1 MDKHQTDSSH
11 EVHDQAGVDPGRDS
25 IKKDGFVPPRHWVG
39 PEELEASYWN
49 DTKVQERRGQEFHDK
64 PIETISM
71 IERMDSTGMRR
82 RDFLTVMGASMAM
95 ATFSCARR
103 PVHKIIPYVVKPEN
117 IVPGVPNFYASTDPE
132 TGYGLLVKTREG
144 RPIKLEGNPDH
155 PMNRGA
161 LSARIQAAVLDLY
174 DTDRLQAP
182 GTRARG
188 GELKAAKWED
198 VDAAIVAKLKGAS
211 RVRVLSGEM
220 YSESTS
226 RLVREFLA
234 AFASGA
240 HVQYDALIADEVVEA
255 QNLSYG
261 TSVVPHYAFDQAQM
275 IVSLG
280 ADFLGTWISPVE
292 FNRDWVKGRKLEGA
306 SSSNAKLS
314 KVVVY
319 EPNVTITG
327 GNADERYAIR
337 PGDEL
342 KVALAIAYE
351 IIINQKA
358 SRYSGDATVMA
369 ALSGYKPEIVAEEIG
384 LTAESLKKVAHDLW
398 AARGKGLVV
407 GGGIQSKTKDA
418 VALQV
423 AVNLLN
429 SALENEG
436 TTVDGTASP
445 REIKSSF
452 AGLAK
457 LVDEMKAGQV
467 DALIV
472 YRSNPAFVA
481 PKTLGFTDALRNV
494 KTVIVIDS
502 HDTETAQQADFVL
515 PVHHFLENWGDSSP
529 RKGITSLQQPT
540 IAPIHESRAFEDML
554 LTWAKSAGLRTST
567 LMAQSADWHAY
578 LMGCWKE
585 THFKSGGSFDA
596 FWENALKV
604 GALPASSGRP
614 SARTFRSASLTLVP
628 KYTAAP
634 KGGLLL
640 ALYETVALR
649 DGRQA
654 NNAWLQEMPDPVS
667 SITWDNF
674 LNVGTQAAAQLGV
687 KENDVVSVKAGDVTV
702 ELPVHVQPGMHP
714 NAVSVAVGY
723 GRRSVGKVGNLTG
736 VDVFPMVH
744 IEGGRA
750 VFSGMPVTVAKTGRF
765 YQLAS
770 TQWHTVTENRPVIND
785 ITLAEYREKADAAL
799 ETEPELRLEKVPT
812 MWPRHE
818 YKGYRWGMSID
829 LNSCTGCGACV
840 IACQAENNIPV
851 VGRDQVRVSRQMHWI
866 RIDRYYA
873 GPAENPEMVFQP
885 MLCQHCENA
894 PCETVCPVLATV
906 HDDEGLNVQAYNRC
920 VGTRYC
926 QNNCPY
932 KVRRFNFF
940 DHWKSYEGTMNMAW
954 NPDVTVRSRGIMEKC
969 TFCVQRLHEGKGHAK
984 DEHRK
989 VRDGE
994 IQVACQQTCPTNAI
1008 VFGDINDKEAVVSKL
1023 REHPRAFRVLENL
1036 ATMPV
1041 ISYQT
1046 KVRNVER
1053 ASEKHEGKGH
1063 EAEHGHASSGK
1074 KVHAEAPVHS

>member
-1 MDKHQTDSSH
+1 MDKHLNDSS
-11 EVHDQAGVDPGRDS
+11 EVKGNAD
-25 IKKDGFVPPRHWVG
+25 FVPPRHWVG
-39 PEELEASYWN
+39 PEELEASYWS
-49 DTKVQERRGQEFHDK
+49 DSKAQERRGQEFHDK

-71 IERMDSTGMRR
+71 IERMDQSGMRR

-117 IVPGVPNFYASTDPE
+117 IVPGVPNYYASTEPE

-155 PMNRGA
+155 PLNRGA

-174 DTDRLQAP
+174 DVDRLHAP
-182 GTRARG
+182 GARTRG
-188 GELKAAKWED
+188 GELKDSKWEA
-198 VDAAIVAKLKGAS
+198 VDAAISAKLKGAS

-220 YSESTS
+220 VSESTS

-234 AFASGA
+234 AFSSGA
-240 HVQYDALIADEVVEA
+240 HVQYDALAADEIVEA
-255 QNLSYG
+255 QGLSYG
-261 TSVVPHYAFDQAQM
+261 TSVVPHYAFDQAEM

-280 ADFLGTWISPVE
+280 ADFLGTWVSPVE
-292 FNRDWVKGRKLEGA
+292 FNRDWVKGRKLDDA
-306 SSSNAKLS
+306 KNAKHAKLS
-314 KVVVY
+314 KMVVY
-319 EPNVTITG
+319 EPNLTITG
-327 GNADERYAIR
+327 GNADERYSIR

-351 IIINQKA
+351 IIVNQKA
-358 SRYSGDATVMA
+358 SRYASDSAVSS
-369 ALSGYKPEIVAEEIG
+369 ALSGYKPEVVADEIG
-384 LTAESLKKVAHDLW
+384 LNVESLKKVAHELW

-436 TTVDGTASP
+436 VTVDGTASP
-445 REIKSSF
+445 RELKSSF
-452 AGLAK
+452 SGLAK
-457 LVDEMKAGQV
+457 LVEELKAGQV
-467 DALIV
+467 DVLII
-472 YRSNPAFVA
+472 YRSNPTFVA

-494 KTVIVIDS
+494 KTVIVVDS

-515 PVHHFLENWGDSSP
+515 PVHHFLENWGDASP
-529 RKGITSLQQPT
+529 RKGIYSLQQPT

-554 LTWAKSAGLRTST
+554 LGWAKSAGLRASA
-567 LMAQSADWHAY
+567 LMTQSADWHAY
-578 LMGCWKE
+578 LMGCWKDS
-585 THFKSGGSFDA
+585 HFKGGGSFDA

-604 GALPASSGRP
+604 GALPAATAHP
-614 SARTFRSASLTLVP
+614 SARAFRSASVAALP
-628 KYTAAP
+628 KYTAQP
-634 KGGLLL
+634 KNGLVL

-667 SITWDNF
+667 SITWDNY
-674 LNVGTQAAAQLGV
+674 LNVGTQTAAHLGV
-687 KENDVVSVKAGDVTV
+687 KENDVVEVKAGDVTV
-702 ELPVHVQPGMHP
+702 QLPVHVQPGMHP

-723 GRRSVGKVGNLTG
+723 GRRSIGKVGNLTG
-736 VDVFPMVH
+736 VDVFPMTR
-744 IEGGRA
+744 IEGGRV

-785 ITLAEYREKADAAL
+785 ITLAEYRQKPDAAM

-873 GPAENPEMVFQP
+873 GSSENPEMVFQP

-940 DHWKSYEGTMNMAW
+940 DHWKSYEGTMNLAW

-969 TFCVQRLHEGKGHAK
+969 TFCVQRLQEVKSHAK

-994 IQVACQQTCPTNAI
+994 IQTACQQTCPTNAI
-1008 VFGDINDKEAVVSKL
+1008 VFGDINDQESTVSKF

-1053 ASEKHEGKGH
+1053 AE
-1063 EAEHGHASSGK
+1063 EHGHGHENGHASGEK
-1074 KVHAEAPVHS
+1074 KSHAETPVHS